1 VSVTPPEWLLLRILT
16 FHRVMIVARGGQR
29 AREASLLRERRL
41 LSVERMGDDK
51 AIIRITDA
59 GRAEA
64 DKIAEELSHVDPK

>member
-1 VSVTPPEWLLLRILT
+1 MSVTPSEWPLLRILA

-29 AREASLLRERRL
+29 AREASLLRGRRL

-64 DKIAEELSHVDPK
+64 AKIEEELNDAH

>member
-1 VSVTPPEWLLLRILT
+1 
-16 FHRVMIVARGGQR
+16 MIVARGGQR
-29 AREASLLRERRL
+29 AREASLLRGRRL

-64 DKIAEELSHVDPK
+64 AKIEEELNDAH